1 MELHIRVKD
10 GPPIS
15 SKYRLLDPKKSAA
28 TKVEFDQLERDGI
41 IRGSDSQWASPLHMV
56 RKPDGSWRP
65 YSDYRRL
72 NIITIPDAYPMP
84 TVMDFS
90 AGMSGCTIFSKVDL
104 RKGYHKIPMNAKD
117 ICKTVIITPF
127 GLHEFLCMDF
137 SLRKA
142 GNTFQLMMDCVARGM
157 PFLFIYLDDIIVG
170 SRDIQSHVQ
179 HLLLLFER
187 LRDYDLVIKWE
198 FGVPELDFLGHRA
211 ADVAPPPEEGGGD
224 TGTPTPRQLAGA
236 SGLPGNG
243 KFLLPVFACRREA
256 PEAAYGHPALRGGK
270 ASP

>member
-1 MELHIRVKD
+1 MKD

-15 SKYRLLDPKKSAA
+15 SKYRLLGQKKSAT
-28 TKVEFDQLERDGI
+28 TKAEFDQLERDGI
-41 IRGSDSQWASPLHMV
+41 IRRSDSRWASPLHMV

-65 YSDYRRL
+65 CGDYRRL
-72 NIITIPDAYPMP
+72 NLITIPNAYPMP
-84 TVMDFS
+84 TMMDFS
-90 AGMSGCTIFSKVDL
+90 ARMSGCTIFSKLDL

-117 ICKTVIITPF
+117 ICKTVIIPPF
-127 GLHEFLCMDF
+127 GLYEFLCMGF
-137 SLRKA
+137 GLRKA

-179 HLLLLFER
+179 HLHLLFER
-187 LRDYDLVIKWE
+187 LRDYNPVIRCG
-198 FGVPELDFLGHRA
+198 FSVPELDFLGHRA
-211 ADVAPPPEEGGGD
+211 AGVDPPPEEGGGD

-243 KFLLPVFACRREA
+243 KFLLPVFACCRQA
-256 PEAAYGHPALRGGK
+256 PEALTDALPFGAARR
-270 ASP
+270 